1 MESDSGLTKRFSFSR
16 KFHLRGRKTFDYV
29 FEHGKKVANQNLVM
43 WYVIYP
49 AAMPD
54 YKAPDVRGKPAI
66 SQEGLNAEKTI
77 ETENK
82 RIGIV
87 ITKKL
92 GKSVR
97 RNRIKRIIREAF
109 RLTKSKL
116 RNGTDIIIYPRVGCN
131 LKNLSDA
138 ITAIKDL
145 WNRAGI
151 YNENQQD

>member
-1 MESDSGLTKRFSFSR
+1 
-16 KFHLRGRKTFDYV
+16 
-29 FEHGKKVANQNLVM
+29 M
-43 WYVIYP
+43 WYATCPV
-49 AAMPD
+49 
-54 YKAPDVRGKPAI
+54 
-66 SQEGLNAEKTI
+66 QESLNAEENVK
-77 ETENK
+77 TENK

-87 ITKKL
+87 LTKKL
-92 GKSVR
+92 GKSVQ

-116 RNGTDIIIYPRVGCN
+116 RNGTDIIIYPSVGCN

-138 ITAIKDL
+138 IDAIKDL